1 MCLVHQI
8 DSHKSELFAEKLLKT
23 LNQGALSIM
32 ISIGHRTGLFD
43 VMTELPPSTS
53 KEIAEASGLNER
65 YVREWLGAMLT
76 GLVIEYNHETK
87 KYHLPKEHA
96 SFLTRKAAADNIAV
110 FAQYIPLLGSIEDK
124 VINCFKNGGGVPYS
138 EFNRFQDV
146 MSEDSN
152 QSVVSSLL
160 DVILPA
166 IPGIVDRLEEGIE
179 VVDLGCGRGNAINLM
194 AKTFPKS
201 KFLGYDFSEEAI
213 NYAKSQAEKHSLTN
227 ITFEVKDLTYYNI
240 TAQHNKFDFVTTF
253 DAVHDQARPDNLL
266 EGIYKSLKEDG
277 VYLMQ
282 DISASSEPHKN
293 IDHPMGTLL
302 YTVSAMHCMTVS
314 LAQGGMGL
322 GTMWGREKAFDMLNY
337 AGFKNIEIKNFEHDF
352 QNDYYIIKKY

>member
-8 DSHKSELFAEKLLKT
+8 DTQKTENFAEKLLGT

-32 ISIGHRTGLFD
+32 VSIGHRTGLFD
-43 VMTELPPSTS
+43 VMSELPPSTS
-53 KEIAEASGLNER
+53 TEIAQAAGLSER

-76 GLVIEYNHETK
+76 GFVVEYNPDTK
-87 KYHLPKEHA
+87 KYHLPQEHA
-96 SFLTRKAAADNIAV
+96 SFLTRKAAANNIGV
-110 FAQYIPLLGSIEDK
+110 FAQYIPLLGTVEDK
-124 VINCFKNGGGVPYS
+124 VIDCFKNGGGVPYS
-138 EFNRFQDV
+138 EYERFQDV

-160 DVILPA
+160 EVILPA
-166 IPGIVDRLEEGIE
+166 IPEIVDRLEEGIE

-201 KFLGYDFSEEAI
+201 NFLGYDLSEEAI
-213 NYAKSQAEKHSLTN
+213 DYAKAMTEKQALKNVS
-227 ITFEVKDLTYYNI
+227 FEVRDLTDYNI
-240 TAQHNKFDFVTTF
+240 TAQQNKFDFVTTF

-266 EGIYKSLKEDG
+266 KGIYKSLKENG

-282 DISASSEPHKN
+282 DISASSEQHKN
-293 IDHPMGTLL
+293 VDHPIGTLL
-302 YTVSAMHCMTVS
+302 YTISTMHCMTVS

-322 GTMWGREKAFDMLNY
+322 GTMWGREKALEMLREV
-337 AGFKNIEIKNFEHDF
+337 GFTKVEIKNFEHDI
-352 QNDYYIIKKY
+352 QNDYYIIKK

>member
-8 DSHKSELFAEKLLKT
+8 DTQKTENFAEKLLGT

-32 ISIGHRTGLFD
+32 VSIGHRTGLFD
-43 VMTELPPSTS
+43 VMSELPPSTS
-53 KEIAEASGLNER
+53 TEIAQAAGLSER

-76 GLVIEYNHETK
+76 GFVVEYNPDTK
-87 KYHLPKEHA
+87 KYHLPQEHA
-96 SFLTRKAAADNIAV
+96 SFLTRKATADNIGV
-110 FAQYIPLLGSIEDK
+110 FAQYIPLLGTVEDK
-124 VINCFKNGGGVPYS
+124 VIDCFKNGGGVSYS
-138 EFNRFQDV
+138 EYERFQDV

-160 DVILPA
+160 EVILPA

-201 KFLGYDFSEEAI
+201 NFLGYDLSEEAI
-213 NYAKSQAEKHSLTN
+213 DYAKAQAEKQALTN
-227 ITFEVKDLTYYNI
+227 ISFEVRDLTDYNI
-240 TAQHNKFDFVTTF
+240 TAQQNKFDFVTTF

-266 EGIYKSLKEDG
+266 KGIYKSLKENG

-282 DISASSEPHKN
+282 DISASSEQHKN
-293 IDHPMGTLL
+293 VDHPIGTLL
-302 YTVSAMHCMTVS
+302 YTISTMHCMTVS

-322 GTMWGREKAFDMLNY
+322 GTMWGREKALEMLREV
-337 AGFKNIEIKNFEHDF
+337 GFTKVEIKNFEHDI
-352 QNDYYIIKKY
+352 QNDYYIIKK

>member
-1 MCLVHQI
+1 MG
-8 DSHKSELFAEKLLKT
+8 T

-32 ISIGHRTGLFD
+32 VSIGHRTGLFD
-43 VMTELPPSTS
+43 VMSELPPSTS
-53 KEIAEASGLNER
+53 REIAQAAGLSER

-76 GLVIEYNHETK
+76 GFVVEYNPDTK
-87 KYHLPKEHA
+87 KYHLPQEHA
-96 SFLTRKAAADNIAV
+96 SFLTRKAAADNIGV
-110 FAQYIPLLGSIEDK
+110 FAQYIPLLGTVEDK
-124 VINCFKNGGGVPYS
+124 VIDCFKNGGGVSYS
-138 EFNRFQDV
+138 EYERFQDV

-160 DVILPA
+160 EVILPA

-201 KFLGYDFSEEAI
+201 NFLGYDLSEEAI
-213 NYAKSQAEKHSLTN
+213 EYAKAQAKKQALTN
-227 ITFEVKDLTYYNI
+227 VSLVVRDLTDYNI
-240 TAQHNKFDFVTTF
+240 TAQQNKFDFVTTF

-266 EGIYKSLKEDG
+266 RGIYKSLKDNG

-282 DISASSEPHKN
+282 DISASSEQHKN
-293 IDHPMGTLL
+293 VDHPIGTLL
-302 YTVSAMHCMTVS
+302 YTISTMHCMTVS

-322 GTMWGREKAFDMLNY
+322 GTMWGREKALEMLKEV
-337 AGFKNIEIKNFEHDF
+337 GFTKVEIKNFEHDI
-352 QNDYYIIKKY
+352 QNDYYIIKKQ

>member
-8 DSHKSELFAEKLLKT
+8 DTQKTENFAEKLLGT

-32 ISIGHRTGLFD
+32 VSIGHRTGLFD
-43 VMTELPPSTS
+43 VMSELPPSTS
-53 KEIAEASGLNER
+53 TEIAQAAGLSER

-76 GLVIEYNHETK
+76 GFVVEYNPDTK
-87 KYHLPKEHA
+87 KYHLPQEHA
-96 SFLTRKAAADNIAV
+96 SFLTRKAAANNIGV
-110 FAQYIPLLGSIEDK
+110 FAQYIPLLGTVEDK
-124 VINCFKNGGGVPYS
+124 VIDCFKNGGGVSYS
-138 EFNRFQDV
+138 EYERFQDV

-160 DVILPA
+160 EVILPA

-201 KFLGYDFSEEAI
+201 NFLGYDLSEEAI
-213 NYAKSQAEKHSLTN
+213 DYAKAMTEKQALKNVS
-227 ITFEVKDLTYYNI
+227 FEVRDLTDYNI
-240 TAQHNKFDFVTTF
+240 TAQQNKFDFVTTF

-266 EGIYKSLKEDG
+266 KGIYKSLKENG

-282 DISASSEPHKN
+282 DISASSEQHKN
-293 IDHPMGTLL
+293 VDHPIGTLL
-302 YTVSAMHCMTVS
+302 YTISTMHCMTVS

-322 GTMWGREKAFDMLNY
+322 GTMWGREKALEMLREV
-337 AGFKNIEIKNFEHDF
+337 GFTKVEIKNFEHDI
-352 QNDYYIIKKY
+352 QNDYYIIKK

>member
-8 DSHKSELFAEKLLKT
+8 DTQKKENFAEKLLGT
-23 LNQGALSIM
+23 LNQGALSVM

-43 VMTELPPSTS
+43 AMSELPPSTS
-53 KEIAEASGLNER
+53 EEIAKAAGLSER

-76 GLVIEYNHETK
+76 GFVVEYNPETQ
-87 KYHLPKEHA
+87 KYHLPEEHA
-96 SFLTRKAAADNIAV
+96 SFLTRKAAADNIGV
-110 FAQYIPLLGSIEDK
+110 FAQYIPLLGTIEDK

-138 EFNRFQDV
+138 EYDRFQDV

-166 IPGIVDRLEEGIE
+166 IPKIVDRLEEGIE
-179 VVDLGCGRGNAINLM
+179 VIDLGCGRGNAINLM

-201 KFLGYDFSEEAI
+201 KFLGYDLSEEAI
-213 NYAKSQAEKHSLTN
+213 DYAKRQAEKQALTN
-227 ITFEVKDLTYYNI
+227 VTFEVRDLTDYNI
-240 TAQHNKFDFVTTF
+240 KAQNNKFDFVTTF

-266 EGIYKSLKEDG
+266 AGIYKSLKEDG
-277 VYLMQ
+277 IYLMQ

-302 YTVSAMHCMTVS
+302 YTVSTMHCMTVS
-314 LAQGGMGL
+314 LAQGGLGL
-322 GTMWGREKAFDMLNY
+322 GTMWGREKALEMLNEV
-337 AGFKNIEIKNFEHDF
+337 GFSNIEIKNFEHDF
-352 QNDYYIIKKY
+352 QNDYYIIRK

>member
-1 MCLVHQI
+1 MCLAHQI
-8 DSHKSELFAEKLLKT
+8 DTQKSELFAEKLLGT
-23 LNQGALSIM
+23 LNQGALSVM

-43 VMTELPPSTS
+43 VMSELPPSTS
-53 KEIAEASGLNER
+53 EEIARAAGLSER

-76 GLVIEYNHETK
+76 GFVVEYDPETQR
-87 KYHLPKEHA
+87 YSLPQEHA
-96 SFLTRKAAADNIAV
+96 SFLTRKAAADNIGV
-110 FAQYIPLLGSIEDK
+110 FAQYIPLLGTIEDK
-124 VINCFKNGGGVPYS
+124 VIDCFKNGGGVPYS
-138 EFNRFQDV
+138 EYDRFQDV

-201 KFLGYDFSEEAI
+201 KFLGYDLSEEAI
-213 NYAKSQAEKHSLTN
+213 DYAKAQAEKQALTN
-227 ITFEVKDLTYYNI
+227 VTFEVRDLTDYNI
-240 TAQHNKFDFVTTF
+240 TAQNNKFDFVTTF

-266 EGIYKSLKEDG
+266 AGIYKSLKEDG

-302 YTVSAMHCMTVS
+302 YTVSTMHCMTVS
-314 LAQGGMGL
+314 LAQGGLGL
-322 GTMWGREKAFDMLNY
+322 GTMWGREKAMEMLKEV
-337 AGFKNIEIKNFEHDF
+337 GFTNIEIKNFDHDF
-352 QNDYYIIKKY
+352 QNDYYIIKK

>member
-8 DSHKSELFAEKLLKT
+8 DTQKSELFAEKLLGT
-23 LNQGALSIM
+23 LNQGALSVM

-43 VMTELPPSTS
+43 VMSELPPSTS
-53 KEIAEASGLNER
+53 EEIAKAAGLSER

-76 GLVIEYNHETK
+76 GFVVEYNPDTK
-87 KYHLPKEHA
+87 KYHLPQEHA
-96 SFLTRKAAADNIAV
+96 SFLTRKAAADNIGV
-110 FAQYIPLLGSIEDK
+110 FAQYIPLLGTIEDK
-124 VINCFKNGGGVPYS
+124 VIDCFKNGGGVPYS
-138 EFNRFQDV
+138 EYDRFQDV

-166 IPGIVDRLEEGIE
+166 ISGIVDRLEEGIE

-201 KFLGYDFSEEAI
+201 NFLGYDLSEEAI
-213 NYAKSQAEKHSLTN
+213 DYAKAQAEKQALTN
-227 ITFEVKDLTYYNI
+227 VTFEVRDLTDYNI
-240 TAQHNKFDFVTTF
+240 TAQQNKFDFVTTF

-266 EGIYKSLKEDG
+266 AGIYTSLKENG
-277 VYLMQ
+277 IYLMQ
-282 DISASSEPHKN
+282 DISASSEHHKN

-302 YTVSAMHCMTVS
+302 YTISTMHCMTVS
-314 LAQGGMGL
+314 LAQGGLGL
-322 GTMWGREKAFDMLNY
+322 GTMWGREKAIEMLNEV
-337 AGFKNIEIKNFEHDF
+337 GFSNIEIKNFEHDF
-352 QNDYYIIKKY
+352 QNDYYIIRK